1 RGAGEFPGMFSWI
14 TLQSELAVFQTQR
27 VAMEHRCSSQI
38 GFDGI
43 LVGSAESRAAAEAKF
58 HGEQSQYEA
67 ALAACS
73 KVEEAQRDLYAPQ
86 FRQLRDRVIA
96 SRTRLRDSLTAWRK
110 ELIAAHIYAG
120 EGEAAI
126 TEIYGDGRHI
136 QFDNTGFSMNF
147 NDAKLY

>member
-1 RGAGEFPGMFSWI
+1 LIVSWMANVVWSLHAAELIGLDVRHMNGFTGDYDSSDKYRRGAGEFPGMFSWI
-14 TLQSELAVFQTQR
+14 TLQSELAVFQTLR
-27 VAMEHRCSSQI
+27 VAMQHRCSSQI

-110 ELIAAHIYAG
+110 
-120 EGEAAI
+120 
-126 TEIYGDGRHI
+126 
-136 QFDNTGFSMNF
+136 
-147 NDAKLY
+147 